1 MGGQRRLEARF
12 QGNNIVNHPA
22 FGYPDASFTSG
33 TFGAIG
39 GNGSCLERQFQVS
52 VRFILLDAR
61 IPRGALG
68 ARRRIIPAPVQV
80 SSVRINR
87 HIVAAGTHR

>member
-1 MGGQRRLEARF
+1 MGGQRRLETRF

-52 VRFILLDAR
+52 VRFTFWT
-61 IPRGALG
+61 RGS
-68 ARRRIIPAPVQV
+68 PVAPWG
-80 SSVRINR
+80 
-87 HIVAAGTHR
+87 HGGG